1 MAVSS
6 FDPNVFLAQ
15 EVKGANEIK
24 FTPIPK
30 GEYKAFID
38 DIDMDEYEGS
48 PILVIN
54 YAIMDDTLKATLG
67 LEKPTQQDRIFL
79 DMENGQLAF
88 GVNKNVRLGR
98 TREAV
103 GQNNGKAWQFN
114 QLRGAGPVKLLID
127 HKPGKNAGEV
137 FSYVARVAKAS

>member
-38 DIDMDEYEGS
+38 DIDMDEY
-48 PILVIN
+48 
-54 YAIMDDTLKATLG
+54 
-67 LEKPTQQDRIFL
+67 
-79 DMENGQLAF
+79 
-88 GVNKNVRLGR
+88 
-98 TREAV
+98 
-103 GQNNGKAWQFN
+103 
-114 QLRGAGPVKLLID
+114 
-127 HKPGKNAGEV
+127 
-137 FSYVARVAKAS
+137 